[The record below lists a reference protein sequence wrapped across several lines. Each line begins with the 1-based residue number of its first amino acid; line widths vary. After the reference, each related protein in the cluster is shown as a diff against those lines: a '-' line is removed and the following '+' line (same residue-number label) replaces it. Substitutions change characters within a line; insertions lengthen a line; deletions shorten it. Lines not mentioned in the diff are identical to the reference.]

1 MERARD
7 DNNNLGVS
15 VKKSNEAI
23 SVSVFQSVDGKTRN
37 VERLRVENFR
47 QRQLFFGP
55 CRVAQSEFSVFFSK
69 PGLEILN
76 PLWWI
81 VRSAGNL
88 SQTLLLKK
96 ASDSC

>member
-1 MERARD
+1 MVQFMLVPESPPSSSRKSCSAEWSAMERARD

-47 QRQLFFGP
+47 HRQLFLA
-55 CRVAQSEFSVFFSK
+55 RVV
-69 PGLEILN
+69 L
-76 PLWWI
+76 
-81 VRSAGNL
+81 L
-88 SQTLLLKK
+88 SQSSPSSFL
-96 ASDSC
+96 SPD

>member
-47 QRQLFFGP
+47 QRQLFLA
-55 CRVAQSEFSVFFSK
+55 RVV
-69 PGLEILN
+69 L
-76 PLWWI
+76 
-81 VRSAGNL
+81 L
-88 SQTLLLKK
+88 SQSSPSSFL
-96 ASDSC
+96 SPD

>member
-47 QRQLFFGP
+47 QRQLFLA
-55 CRVAQSEFSVFFSK
+55 RVV
-69 PGLEILN
+69 L
-76 PLWWI
+76 
-81 VRSAGNL
+81 L
-88 SQTLLLKK
+88 SQSSPSSFL
-96 ASDSC
+96 SQD